1 LNNIEHLIRLANRI
15 GAFFES
21 MPDHAQ
27 AIEGIADHLH
37 KFWPPRMRV
46 AMLDFLTDQP
56 DGRLGEAALSPIVLQ
71 ALTDNR
77 ERLAP
82 RKSPGTAQA

>member
-1 LNNIEHLIRLANRI
+1 MNNIEHLICLANRI

-27 AIEGIADHLH
+27 AIEGIADHIQ

-46 AMLDFLTDQP
+46 AMLDFLKDQP
-56 DGRLGEAALSPIVLQ
+56 DGRRGEAALKPIVLQ
-71 ALTDNR
+71 AFTDNR

-82 RKSPGTAQA
+82 RKSPGAAHA